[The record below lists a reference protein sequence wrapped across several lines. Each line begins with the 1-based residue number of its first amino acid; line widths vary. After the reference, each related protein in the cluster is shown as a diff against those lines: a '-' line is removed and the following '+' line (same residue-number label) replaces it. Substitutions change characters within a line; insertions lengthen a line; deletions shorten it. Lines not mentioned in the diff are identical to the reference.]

1 MDLFAAYPQL
11 KACTAPVLAE
21 RKLRLISVAGVI
33 WDAQAC
39 YFALSDDRYWVR
51 TADGRLQIG
60 VGGLQVP
67 GTPTGEPFQ
76 ALLAHLRKVWRMSVD
91 YLPSGTLYVL
101 EGTQFHVL
109 PGATLLEPTTPA
121 WLQLTPPRLGG
132 GDMPDALVQA
142 VYWLRLRSAWR
153 APRDVMALRVTLD
166 GLEPFLSA
174 SLWNIRELREQP
186 WATLY
191 LARPLPADAQLRPVL
206 ALQGL
211 RELLQRGAPLLG
223 QGEISSAT
231 GR

>member
-39 YFALSDDRYWVR
+39 YFALSEERYWVR
-51 TADGRLQIG
+51 TAEGRVQIG

-67 GTPTGEPFQ
+67 GTPSGEPFR
-76 ALLAHLRKVWRMSVD
+76 ALLAHIRKVWRMQVD

-142 VYWLRLRSAWR
+142 VYWLRLRSAWQ
-153 APRDVMALRVTLD
+153 APRDAMALRVTLE
-166 GLEPFLSA
+166 GLEAFWSVP
-174 SLWNIRELREQP
+174 LWSVRALREQP

-191 LARPLPADAQLRPVL
+191 LARPLPAEAQLRPVL

-211 RELLQRGAPLLG
+211 RELVQRGAPLLVQKGIPGETG
-223 QGEISSAT
+223 Q
-231 GR
+231 